1 MKWKERDVKMP
12 QRIDRIGMALAI
24 IAMILLTAIVMGGC
38 RDAASESKLTQQEKP
53 MSSLETLTIPA
64 GTRVLASLDTGLS
77 TDTNHSGDAIVA
89 TVIEPIVIDGNTIA
103 PSGTKIR
110 GSLLDV
116 QASGRVKGR
125 ARMTLAYQQI
135 VDSAG
140 EAHTI
145 SAQPLTLQ
153 AASET
158 QGDVEKIVAGTILG
172 AVIGGIAGGGKGAA
186 IGAGAGAGAGTV
198 LMLVTEGDDVELN
211 PGQKLYVDISAD
223 STIPVVARR

>member
-1 MKWKERDVKMP
+1 ML
-12 QRIDRIGMALAI
+12 QRIDRIGIALL
-24 IAMILLTAIVMGGC
+24 MTAVIGAGC
-38 RDAASESKLTQQEKP
+38 QDDASESDRTQVREEP
-53 MSSLETLTIPA
+53 TSRLETMTIPA
-64 GTRVLASLDTGLS
+64 GTRVLASLDTPLN
-77 TDTNHSGDAIVA
+77 TDTNHAGDAFVA
-89 TVIEPIVIDGNTIA
+89 TTTEPIVINGNTVA

-110 GSLLDV
+110 GSLRDV

-125 ARMTLAYQQI
+125 ARMTLAYQEI

-140 EAHTI
+140 NAHPI
-145 SAQPLTLQ
+145 SALPLTLQ

-158 QGDVEKIVAGTILG
+158 HGDVEKIAAGGVLG

-198 LMLVTEGDDVELN
+198 LMLVTQGDDVELN
-211 PGQKLYVDISAD
+211 PGQKLYVDMTED

>member
-1 MKWKERDVKMP
+1 MG
-12 QRIDRIGMALAI
+12 IALLITVI
-24 IAMILLTAIVMGGC
+24 ILISAFIAAGC
-38 RDAASESKLTQQEKP
+38 KDSASEAGRAQAREESKP
-53 MSSLETLTIPA
+53 RFETLVIPA
-64 GTRVLASLDTGLS
+64 GTHMGASLETRLS
-77 TDTNHSGDAIVA
+77 TDTNHTGDPFVA
-89 TVIEPIVIDGNTIA
+89 TTTEPLVINGKTVA

-110 GSLLDV
+110 GNLSDV

-125 ARMTLAYQQI
+125 ARMTLAYDEI

-140 EAHTI
+140 NAHAI

-158 QGDVEKIVAGTILG
+158 HGDVEKIAAGGILG

-198 LMLVTEGDDVELN
+198 LMLVTEGDEVELN
-211 PGQKLYVDISAD
+211 PGQKLAVHMTAA
-223 STIPVVARR
+223 TNIPVVARR